1 MRQRRSSPTPP
12 EDSTRGRSK
21 RYESVGSWFETHPM
35 VINLVV
41 VLAVFAYNLPIQ
53 FASVPEGMWPGI
65 GLIFSCGLC
74 LPYLVRHKRPLLV
87 FIIIFVVVAIQ
98 LAVGVGLLIADVM
111 LLFALYT
118 LSSRFRWHFSAPATL
133 AVVAAL
139 IIATAAPVRA
149 HYISLGDVG
158 VLIVITVWTCTW
170 GALVR
175 IRRNHVDAL
184 RQRAIQLEREA
195 EVQQQIIAAEERERI
210 AREIHDVVSH
220 SLSVV
225 SVLADGAVSTVDS
238 DPQKAKHAMEAVR
251 DTGRSALSEMRSMLG
266 VLRSGQPAEHAPQ
279 PGVTQLDQLIEE
291 SKHAGLPVTFDYRGQ
306 RLPLPDGLSLTVYRT
321 IQEGLTNV
329 RKHASP
335 PLTKVSIEI
344 EQSTKTVVID
354 ITDDGHTHPGTEER
368 LQYGHGLIGMRE
380 RISAYGGTLHT
391 GHREPHGFEVHAR
404 LPIGGRL

>member
-1 MRQRRSSPTPP
+1 MRQRRSSPSPLG
-12 EDSTRGRSK
+12 DSTHKGPG

-35 VINLVV
+35 AINLIV
-41 VLAVFAYNLPIQ
+41 VLAVFSYNLPIQ

-65 GLIFSCGLC
+65 GLIISGGLC
-74 LPYLVRHKRPLLV
+74 LPYLVRHTRPLLV
-87 FIIIFVVVAIQ
+87 FIIIFVAIAIQ

-118 LSSRFRWHFSAPATL
+118 LSSRFRWFVSAPATL
-133 AVVAAL
+133 AVVATL

-149 HYISLGDVG
+149 HYMTLGDVG

-175 IRRNHVDAL
+175 IRRNHVDSL
-184 RQRAIQLEREA
+184 RQRAKQLEREA
-195 EVQQQIIAAEERERI
+195 EVRQQIIAAEERERI

-225 SVLADGAVSTVDS
+225 SVLSDGAVATVDS
-238 DPQKAKHAMEAVR
+238 DPQKAKHAMETVR

-266 VLRSGQPAEHAPQ
+266 VLRSGEPADHAPQ

-291 SKHAGLPVTFDYRGQ
+291 SKQAGLPVTFNYYGQ
-306 RLPLPDGLSLTVYRT
+306 HLSLPDGLSLTVYR
-321 IQEGLTNV
+321 IVQEALTNV

-335 PLTKVSIEI
+335 PLT
-344 EQSTKTVVID
+344 TVTVEVGHSGTSVDIS
-354 ITDDGHTHPGTEER
+354 ITDDGRTPQNILDP
-368 LQYGHGLIGMRE
+368 LQNGHGLVGMRE
-380 RISAYGGTLHT
+380 RISAYGGTLHA
-391 GHREPHGFEVHAR
+391 GYRQPHGFEVHAS
-404 LPIGGRL
+404 LPIGGSP